1 MLNKKTV
8 RDVQVSGKRVLV
20 RCDFNVPLDKQDPTK
35 ITSDKRIVE
44 SLKTI
49 NYLVNAG
56 ARVILCSH
64 LGKTGQNK
72 SLAPVAKRLSELLE
86 KDVPLL
92 KEVLSEE
99 AKEHVMN
106 MNDGDVCLLENTRL
120 FEEEEANDVEF
131 SRKLASL
138 AEIFVNDA
146 FGSAHR
152 AHASTEGVTHYLPSV
167 AGFLI
172 EKEIAALDGGINN
185 PNRPLVAI
193 VGGSKVSSK
202 IAVLTNLLDKVDT
215 LLIGGAMM
223 FTFIKAQGGKV
234 GKSLVED
241 DKIEVAKE
249 ILKKA
254 EEKNVKFVLPIDTVV
269 ADDMT
274 ETANSFVCDPDD
286 IPDDYMGLDI
296 GPKTTEL
303 FKAEIAL
310 AGTVVWNG
318 PVGVFEMDKFA
329 VGTNAVAKALAE
341 SQAITIIGGG
351 DSAAAVE
358 KAGLADAMS
367 HISTGGG
374 ASLELMEGKK
384 LPGIE
389 ALEDKDE

>member
-8 RDVQVSGKRVLV
+8 RDVEVSGKRVLV
-20 RCDFNVPLDKQDPTK
+20 RCDFNVPLDKEDPSK

-49 NYLVNAG
+49 KYLINAG

-72 SLAPVAKRLSELLE
+72 SLAPVAKRLSEYLE

-92 KEVLSEE
+92 KDIVSDST
-99 AKEHVMN
+99 KEFVMN
-106 MNDGDVCLLENTRL
+106 MKDGDVCLLENTRMY
-120 FEEEEANDVEF
+120 EEEEKNDAEF

-138 AEIFVNDA
+138 AQIFVNDA

-185 PNRPLVAI
+185 PKRPLVAI

-202 IAVLTNLLDKVDT
+202 IAVLTNLLDKVDS

-223 FTFIKAQGGKV
+223 FTFIKAQGGNI
-234 GKSLVED
+234 GKSLCED

-249 ILKKA
+249 IIKKA
-254 EEKNVKFVLPIDTVV
+254 EEKNVKFVLPVDVVV
-269 ADDMT
+269 ADEMSEVSNT
-274 ETANSFVCDPDD
+274 FVCKPDE

-296 GPKTTEL
+296 GPETLKL
-303 FKAEIAL
+303 FKDEIAT

-318 PVGVFEMDKFA
+318 PVGVFEIDKFA
-329 VGTNAVAKALAE
+329 VGTNEIANAMAQSEAV
-341 SQAITIIGGG
+341 TIIGGG

-358 KAGLADAMS
+358 KAGLSDQMS
-367 HISTGGG
+367 HVSTGGG

>member
-8 RDVQVSGKRVLV
+8 RDVEVSGKRVLV
-20 RCDFNVPLDKQDPTK
+20 RCDFNVPLDKEDPSK

-49 NYLVNAG
+49 KYLINAG

-72 SLAPVAKRLSELLE
+72 SLAPVAKRLSEYLE

-92 KEVLSEE
+92 KDIVSDST
-99 AKEHVMN
+99 KEFVMN
-106 MNDGDVCLLENTRL
+106 MEDGDVCLLENTRMY
-120 FEEEEANDVEF
+120 EEEEKNDAEF

-185 PNRPLVAI
+185 PKRPLVAI

-202 IAVLTNLLDKVDT
+202 IAVLTNLLDKVDS

-223 FTFIKAQGGKV
+223 FTFVKAQGGNI
-234 GKSLVED
+234 GKSLCED

-249 ILKKA
+249 IIKKA
-254 EEKNVKFVLPIDTVV
+254 EEKNVKFVLPIDVVV
-269 ADDMT
+269 ADEMSEVSNT
-274 ETANSFVCDPDD
+274 FVCKPNE

-296 GPKTTEL
+296 GPETLKL
-303 FKAEIAL
+303 FTDEIAT

-318 PVGVFEMDKFA
+318 PVGVFEINKFA
-329 VGTNAVAKALAE
+329 VGTNEIATAMAQSEAV
-341 SQAITIIGGG
+341 TIIGGG

-358 KAGLADAMS
+358 KAGLSEQMS
-367 HISTGGG
+367 HVSTGGG

>member
-8 RDVQVSGKRVLV
+8 RDVQVGGKRVLV
-20 RCDFNVPLDKQDPTK
+20 RCDFNVPLSKEDPSK

-49 NYLVNAG
+49 NYLINAG
-56 ARVILCSH
+56 ARIILCSH

-72 SLAPVAKRLSELLE
+72 SLAPVAKRLSELLD
-86 KDVPLL
+86 KDVKLL
-92 KEVLSEE
+92 KDILSEDT
-99 AKEHVMN
+99 KDFVMA
-106 MNDGDVCLLENTRL
+106 MKDGDVCLLENTRMY
-120 FEEEEANDVEF
+120 EEEEKNDAEF
-131 SRKLASL
+131 ARKLASL

-172 EKEIAALDGGINN
+172 EKEIAALDGGINS
-185 PNRPLVAI
+185 PQRPLVAI

-202 IAVLTNLLDKVDT
+202 IAVLNNLLDKVDT

-223 FTFIKAQGGKV
+223 FTFVKAQGGKV
-234 GKSLVED
+234 GKSLCED
-241 DKIEVAKE
+241 DKLDVAKE
-249 ILKKA
+249 ILAKA
-254 EEKNVKFVLPIDTVV
+254 EEKNVKLLLPVDVV
-269 ADDMT
+269 AADDMN
-274 ETANSFVCDPDD
+274 ENANAVICEPDD
-286 IPDDYMGLDI
+286 IPDEFMGLDI
-296 GPKTTEL
+296 GPKTIEL
-303 FKAEIAL
+303 FKKEIEL

-318 PVGVFEMDKFA
+318 PVGVFEISKFA
-329 VGTNAVAKALAE
+329 TGTNAIAKAMADSE
-341 SQAITIIGGG
+341 AVTIIGGG

-358 KAGLADAMS
+358 KAGLEKEMS
-367 HISTGGG
+367 HVSTGGG